1 MNSSV
6 KVELFQTLVKTFGGE
21 CPLSSV
27 IDIGKDRELC
37 NIIASDDNPWFKID
51 GKQVSVCLPGL
62 EICSKYSNGN
72 PCNGNCKTLHL
83 CKNHLLGDCNKGA
96 KCKLFHRLK
105 NDHNNSI
112 FSRFHSEGLQED
124 EILLYLKQKLQQDEK
139 CDSPSKKKN
148 RKSRSRSR
156 KKKSKTLTVTSEIC
170 IEGNK
175 REDPTVEETVNNGD
189 ANILQ
194 ESVVEPTAPKD
205 EGGKNNDDVIST
217 VDEDYRATEDLVEIQ
232 RLRNFNTEVAL
243 PSITDTRTRG
253 DITDP
258 MFLDETEVP
267 NYQGIKNETKE
278 PNHTVPMISKNAS
291 SFTRNPI
298 ADLSKPRQ
306 TIHRLAALRFLL
318 QQEEG
323 ICLLSEFAEGTGFTD
338 SSAALQWIQSP
349 DGRRVCKFFETRG
362 QSDPLVVT
370 SVLHLDLCPGYLT
383 NNGCTDILC
392 PYIHICKEFLE
403 GNCLRQ
409 FCQNSHSI
417 THFRNIKAFSLS
429 GVDLLN
435 GPEILQVMKF
445 CLPQVCKSYNSEQ
458 GCNNLDCTKFHVC
471 VEFVKGRCFLGRDNC
486 NYEHTMSSFFN
497 RKLSTFY
504 GKDEDVLLSIL
515 TASWHQEL
523 TIIPVVD
530 KISMLPMIL
539 GIKKHSTQTGKT
551 SKMAV
556 PRNMNSQKVSPPNL
570 SSVEDKINE
579 TQLAPYPSSVPA
591 LEQTIPQSTN
601 PWQEG
606 TSQFYSHVPKTKC
619 AEDSNSSVKSQ
630 GVVPSFTF
638 GDFDDFD
645 ANLATMEE
653 SITQGTPYHDGQVKV
668 GKGLESQSPF
678 SFSHINES
686 VTQLSEHRV
695 SIKTPNLTY
704 AGIVG
709 KRKEEEQ
716 CTGASLKSNTAL
728 ISAKRRARTGK
739 TLQKEILNCLLQSPD
754 GCYTLADL
762 HRQLQ
767 NDFHTTVDLLTWL
780 NGPMGKK
787 MCVIQNAVTPHDT
800 IVILRISKFQLCFD
814 YMSKSGCAVT
824 KCIFLHLC
832 RRYVSDACED
842 DRCKFS
848 HDTMSTHNRQIVK
861 NCGLT
866 FDSNEDIRKAVTYSQ
881 PRVCENYN
889 STKGCQNAACNR
901 FHICANYVQK
911 ICPFENC
918 KKGHHLQTPRNIRL
932 LSTLGFEE
940 RLGFKMMLVTCSTES
955 AKIQSQLGSSY
966 ASGLNTIGTVS
977 RLELLLCLL
986 NHNQA
991 HMPLEELTTLEIF
1004 KDISPADVLT
1014 WLKSAEGR
1022 EICKVFP
1029 TNYQG
1034 KHVVSLGIKSLQLCF
1049 GYCLPCG
1056 CQKEDCKFL
1065 HICREY
1071 IAEFCTRTICKYSH
1085 DIRNDHNRSILKK
1098 AGVESLTDQNLVKAI
1113 RLSVP
1118 KVCMEYNS
1126 RMGCTQNVCTKFHVC
1141 ADKVRHRCDSEK
1153 TCPKNHSL
1161 SSSHNR
1167 ELLQMYDSTENTMH
1181 MMLLV
1186 TNEHASKLLDRN
1198 LDRLEHI
1205 CIEEF
1210 LPQVLRDHNGYCS
1223 IKQFLAS
1230 FPVVLTNSEALDLL
1244 NKTKVQKYFIAFQHS
1259 GEMMVVAKG
1268 RLNLCFG
1275 YQGLEGCHN
1284 ENCSY
1289 LHLCKDLLLGSCTR
1303 LKQCKLSHSIKN
1315 KYNAKILQG
1324 VGIAKNIANDLVLT
1338 FIRNSI
1344 PTVCPAH
1351 NTDEGCPSKLCRAFH
1366 ICSNYVK
1373 QLCPKIAERC
1383 CFGHSFKTTHNQEL
1397 LELYQSNRVLIKG
1410 RIIVAD
1416 NME

>member
-1 MNSSV
+1 MTKINSSV
-6 KVELFQTLVKTFGGE
+6 KVELFQTLVKTFGCQ

-27 IDIGKDRELC
+27 IDLGKDRELC

-105 NDHNNSI
+105 NDHNSSI

-139 CDSPSKKKN
+139 CDSPSKKKK

-156 KKKSKTLTVTSEIC
+156 KRQSKTLTVTSEIC

-175 REDPTVEETVNNGD
+175 REEDPTVEETVNNGD

-194 ESVVEPTAPKD
+194 ESVVEPTALKD
-205 EGGKNNDDVIST
+205 DGGKNNDGVISAADAAYSS
-217 VDEDYRATEDLVEIQ
+217 VKDFAELGSLGNVKAEATLPS
-232 RLRNFNTEVAL
+232 NTE
-243 PSITDTRTRG
+243 TRKCG
-253 DITDP
+253 DVTDP
-258 MFLDETEVP
+258 ICLDETQVP

-278 PNHTVPMISKNAS
+278 LNRNAPKISENAS
-291 SFTRNPI
+291 SFTWNPI
-298 ADLSKPRQ
+298 VDFSKPRQ

-318 QQEEG
+318 QQEGG
-323 ICLLSEFAEGTGFTD
+323 ICLLSEFAEATGFTD

-349 DGRRVCKFFETRG
+349 DGRRVCKLFETRG
-362 QSDPLVVT
+362 QNDPLVIT
-370 SVLHLDLCPGYLT
+370 SVLHLDLCPAYL
-383 NNGCTDILC
+383 NNKLCTDMLC
-392 PYIHICKEFLE
+392 ASIHICKEFLE

-409 FCQNSHSI
+409 FCQHNHSI
-417 THFRNIKAFSLS
+417 THFRNIKAFSLA
-429 GVDLLN
+429 GVELLN
-435 GPEILQVMKF
+435 GPEILQAVKF
-445 CLPQVCKSYNSEQ
+445 SLPEICMSYNSEQ

-471 VEFVKGRCFLGRDNC
+471 VEFVKGRCFLGRDDC

-497 RKLSTFY
+497 RKLSALY
-504 GKDEDVLLSIL
+504 GKEEDVLLSIL

-523 TIIPVVD
+523 TTIPVVN

-539 GIKKHSTQTGKT
+539 GIKKHSAQT
-551 SKMAV
+551 SKIAV
-556 PRNMNSQKVSPPNL
+556 PWNMNSHKVSIPNFNCTVQDEMDAKKLTPDPL
-570 SSVEDKINE
+570 SIPE
-579 TQLAPYPSSVPA
+579 P
-591 LEQTIPQSTN
+591 TIPQSTN
-601 PWQEG
+601 PWQEA

-638 GDFDDFD
+638 GDFDGFD
-645 ANLATMEE
+645 ENLASMKE

-668 GKGLESQSPF
+668 GQKLESQSPF
-678 SFSHINES
+678 SFSHINENVS
-686 VTQLSEHRV
+686 QPFEHKV
-695 SIKTPNLTY
+695 SIKTSNLTY
-704 AGIVG
+704 AGIVS

-716 CTGASLKSNTAL
+716 CTGASLKSNAAL
-728 ISAKRRARTGK
+728 ISAKRRARTSK
-739 TLQKEILNCLLQSPD
+739 TLQKEILNCLIQSSD

-814 YMSKSGCAVT
+814 YMSKSGCTVK

-832 RRYVSDACED
+832 RRYVSDTCED
-842 DRCKFS
+842 DRCRYS
-848 HDTMSTHNRQIVK
+848 HDTMSIHNREIVK

-866 FDSNEDIRKAVTYSQ
+866 FDSNEDIRRAVMYSQ

-889 STKGCQNAACNR
+889 STRGCQNVACNR

-986 NHNQA
+986 NHDQA

-1014 WLKSAEGR
+1014 WLKIAEGR

-1098 AGVESLTDQNLVKAI
+1098 AGVESLTDQNVVKAI
-1113 RLSVP
+1113 RFSVP

-1141 ADKVRHRCDSEK
+1141 ADKVRRRCDSEK

-1186 TNEHASKLLDRN
+1186 TNE
-1198 LDRLEHI
+1198 
-1205 CIEEF
+1205 
-1210 LPQVLRDHNGYCS
+1210 QVG
-1223 IKQFLAS
+1223 
-1230 FPVVLTNSEALDLL
+1230 T
-1244 NKTKVQKYFIAFQHS
+1244 
-1259 GEMMVVAKG
+1259 
-1268 RLNLCFG
+1268 
-1275 YQGLEGCHN
+1275 
-1284 ENCSY
+1284 
-1289 LHLCKDLLLGSCTR
+1289 HL
-1303 LKQCKLSHSIKN
+1303 
-1315 KYNAKILQG
+1315 Y
-1324 VGIAKNIANDLVLT
+1324 
-1338 FIRNSI
+1338 
-1344 PTVCPAH
+1344 
-1351 NTDEGCPSKLCRAFH
+1351 
-1366 ICSNYVK
+1366 
-1373 QLCPKIAERC
+1373 
-1383 CFGHSFKTTHNQEL
+1383 
-1397 LELYQSNRVLIKG
+1397 
-1410 RIIVAD
+1410 
-1416 NME
+1416 